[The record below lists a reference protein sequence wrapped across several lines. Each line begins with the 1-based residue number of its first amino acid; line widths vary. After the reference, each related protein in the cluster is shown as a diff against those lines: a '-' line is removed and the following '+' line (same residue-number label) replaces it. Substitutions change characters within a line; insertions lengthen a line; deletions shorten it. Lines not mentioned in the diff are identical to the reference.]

1 MKKLF
6 RFNARYLAWT
16 AVFAALATALQFIEV
31 GIPIVPSFLK
41 LDFSEM
47 PALVAGYA
55 LGPISGVIVCLIK
68 NLITLSTSYSGGVG
82 ELSNFILGVLFVVPA
97 SLVYKYRRTRV
108 GALIGAILGTVI
120 SSFASVLTNYYI
132 VYPVYYNI
140 MDEATILNMYSAIYP
155 DTRTILRALFIFNLP
170 FTAGK
175 FIIDSLITFILYKR
189 LSYFIKNGF
198 RKRNRRRDTDD
209 NATEDSKVNAEDNT
223 QEISDDKADDVVT
236 PNPYIEPYRQD
247 NPIIVYSE
255 QNKIDSSDE
264 TKE

>member
-1 MKKLF
+1 MKKVF
-6 RFNARYLAWT
+6 HFNARYLAWT
-16 AVFAALATALQFIEV
+16 AVFAALATALQFIEF
-31 GIPIVPSFLK
+31 GLPIVPAFLK

-55 LGPISGVIVCLIK
+55 LGPVSGVIVCLIK

-97 SLVYKYRRTRV
+97 SLIYKYKRSRL
-108 GALIGAILGTVI
+108 GALLGAITGMVI
-120 SSFASVLTNYYI
+120 ASFTSVLTNYYI

-170 FTAGK
+170 FSAGK
-175 FIIDSLITFILYKR
+175 FIVDSIITFILYKR

-198 RKRNRRRDTDD
+198 RIRKRKRVADEADLDTADESTPIEDD
-209 NATEDSKVNAEDNT
+209 GDSQSVAAPNVYVDPSEQDT
-223 QEISDDKADDVVT
+223 PVV
-236 PNPYIEPYRQD
+236 
-247 NPIIVYSE
+247 VYSE
-255 QNKIDSSDE
+255 QPSVADDNKNKDKSE
-264 TKE
+264 

>member
-1 MKKLF
+1 MKKVF

-16 AVFAALATALQFIEV
+16 AVFAALATALQFIEF
-31 GIPIVPSFLK
+31 GLPIVPGFLK

-55 LGPISGVIVCLIK
+55 LGPVSGVIVCLIK

-82 ELSNFILGVLFVVPA
+82 ELSNFILGALFVVPA
-97 SLVYKYRRTRV
+97 SLIYKYKRSRL
-108 GALIGAILGTVI
+108 GALIGAITGMVI
-120 SSFASVLTNYYI
+120 ASFTSVLTNYYI

-140 MDEATILNMYSAIYP
+140 MDEATILNMYNAIYP

-175 FIIDSLITFILYKR
+175 FIIDSIITFILYKR

-198 RKRNRRRDTDD
+198 RIRKRKRVADEADSDTADETAPVEDD
-209 NATEDSKVNAEDNT
+209 GDSQSVAAPNVYVDPSEHDT
-223 QEISDDKADDVVT
+223 PVV
-236 PNPYIEPYRQD
+236 
-247 NPIIVYSE
+247 VYSE
-255 QNKIDSSDE
+255 QPSVADDNKNKDKSE
-264 TKE
+264 